1 MREDAFGISRHNI
14 DTCKEK
20 INLCSLIY
28 VRFEI
33 MCEIRKNPF
42 LVTGL
47 SVDFLQFRSHSIWNH
62 VEPPRNMIKNAMKY
76 LVETDQLD
84 VFFSHVW
91 SSPPFLK
98 HVGVLWYLNGVKAA
112 IAATIC
118 VLIVA
123 FSLSLVDSRWWVR
136 LEQNSGLTAQSLISI
151 FGTLLLFT
159 FILTFDVMVP
169 MFIQS
174 LFIPKARR
182 VCFIDRCCINQENPE
197 AKSRGI
203 REIPSFLD
211 MSRTLVILL
220 SETYFDRLWCC
231 YELAVFRSYVTLP
244 SSNKSTPRSVVL
256 VPLKFVGITY
266 LMTVFDMLSSVLFR
280 SNFRSLLS
288 KDNNNIFIIVSVTF
302 GCLTASLAYLAA
314 ELWARDLHRIK
325 QRVANFTLDSVN
337 CTDESDRIALLEDI
351 GKRFNGATKFE
362 AVVRSELM
370 REIGHRP
377 KFKYA
382 IFIAL
387 PTLFSLMGYLPT
399 FGQRLSLI
407 CMTQLGSKD
416 FTHRDDS
423 TCVILDRTAFV
434 NVFQVITAVISRI
447 CYYPVILGTVIWFN
461 TIVHRFNSKAIKTI
475 LRLGGLIVITGFV
488 IAESMHY
495 EDIILTE
502 ALKAGMLLMAALI
515 LYLSPILRKILRNK
529 REPYS
534 EYSTIPEKLE

>member
-1 MREDAFGISRHNI
+1 MS
-14 DTCKEK
+14 
-20 INLCSLIY
+20 
-28 VRFEI
+28 EI
-33 MCEIRKNPF
+33 TKNPC
-42 LVTGL
+42 LLTGL

-62 VEPPRNMIKNAMKY
+62 VKPPQNMKKNAVKY

-112 IAATIC
+112 IAATLC
-118 VLIVA
+118 VVIVA
-123 FSLSLVDSRWWVR
+123 CSLSLVDSRWWVR
-136 LEQNSGLTAQSLISI
+136 LEQNSGFTAQSLISI

-159 FILTFDVMVP
+159 FILTFDVIVP
-169 MFIQS
+169 LFIQS

-182 VCFIDRCCINQENPE
+182 LCFIDRCCINQENPQ

-211 MSRTLVILL
+211 MSKTLVILL

-231 YELAVFRSYVTLP
+231 YELAVFRSHL
-244 SSNKSTPRSVVL
+244 SSSSHDSNTPRSVVL

-288 KDNNNIFIIVSVTF
+288 KHNNKVFIIVSIIF
-302 GCLTASLAYLAA
+302 GCLTACLAYLAA
-314 ELWARDLHRIK
+314 ELWARDLHRIR

-337 CTDESDRIALLEDI
+337 CTDESDRITLLDDI
-351 GKRFNGATKFE
+351 DKRFNGATKFE
-362 AVVRSELM
+362 AAVRSELM
-370 REIGHRP
+370 REVGHRP
-377 KFKYA
+377 RFRYA
-382 IFIAL
+382 IFISL
-387 PTLFSLMGYLPT
+387 PTLFSLMGYLCT

-407 CMTQLGSKD
+407 CMTKLGSKN

-434 NVFQVITAVISRI
+434 NVFQVITDVISRI
-447 CYYPVILGTVIWFN
+447 CYYPVLLGTVIWFN
-461 TIVHRFNSKAIKTI
+461 TIVHRFNSKAIKHL
-475 LRLGGLIVITGFV
+475 LRLSVLIFITGFV

-495 EDIILTE
+495 EDIILSQ
-502 ALKAGMLLMAALI
+502 ALKAGMLLLAALL
-515 LYLSPILRKILRNK
+515 LYLIPILRRVLLKK
-529 REPYS
+529 QEPDS
-534 EYSTIPEKLE
+534 EFSWISEKLE